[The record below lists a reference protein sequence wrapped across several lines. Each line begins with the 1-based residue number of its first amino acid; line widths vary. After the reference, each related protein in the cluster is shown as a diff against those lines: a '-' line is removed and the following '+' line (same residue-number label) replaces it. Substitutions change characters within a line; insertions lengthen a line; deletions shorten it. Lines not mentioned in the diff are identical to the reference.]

1 MADLAYTAAKVR
13 NASPVGQSE
22 VWDIIAGVAIE
33 AGQGV
38 YINSSGLGAL
48 ADASAAGTAVCIGV
62 ALNDAQIGQVVAVL
76 HKGFVEGFTLSQA
89 YQTLIFVSDTAGD
102 FADAAG
108 TVTAPVGRVM
118 PASDSAYTKLL
129 YIDCG
134 YNMNVLPA

>member
-1 MADLAYTAAKVR
+1 MADLVYTSTSVG
-13 NASPVGQSE
+13 NASPVGESE
-22 VWDIIAGVAIE
+22 VWDLIAGVAIE

-38 YINSSGLGAL
+38 YVNSSGLAAL
-48 ADASAAGTAVCIGV
+48 ADASAAGTAVCVGI
-62 ALNDAQIGQVVAVL
+62 ALNDAQANQAIAVL

-89 YQTLIFVSDTAGD
+89 YSTLIFVSDTAGD
-102 FADAAG
+102 LADAAG

-118 PASDSAYTKLL
+118 PTSEDSPTKLL